1 MMNNINA
8 ELERMDFLMRYT
20 TMMLEGIQSSDLTNE
35 QMLDLLY
42 RQYIQTITLLEI
54 REKKDMLK
62 FYFKYSNITYIREIL
77 INAGYIKRLE
87 KIQLINSK
95 VKK

>member
-20 TMMLEGIQSSDLTNE
+20 TMMLEGIKQSDLTNE

-42 RQYIQTITLLEI
+42 QQYMKTVTLLEI

-62 FYFKYSNITYIREIL
+62 FHFKYSNITYIREIL
-77 INAGYIKRLE
+77 INAGYIKRLG
-87 KIQLINSK
+87 KTLTR
-95 VKK
+95 

>member
-1 MMNNINA
+1 MDNIKA

-62 FYFKYSNITYIREIL
+62 FLFKYSNITYIREIL